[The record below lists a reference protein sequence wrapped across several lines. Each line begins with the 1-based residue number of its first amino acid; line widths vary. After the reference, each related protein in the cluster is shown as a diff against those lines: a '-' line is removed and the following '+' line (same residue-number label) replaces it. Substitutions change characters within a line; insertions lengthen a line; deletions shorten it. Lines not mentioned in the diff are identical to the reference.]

1 MLNLPFELVDEIISY
16 LSFEDRQ
23 NLTLVKN
30 LSAASSW
37 RALQT
42 MSVTDFDKNGLSVV
56 TSPRVAD
63 NVRNLTVN
71 CEFSIKLPHL
81 CSTMRHLQTLQL
93 DLRFISHQMELFS
106 KGGSIKAFGGL
117 SLTTFLPT
125 SNTITGLT
133 LRLHSTNDIHCN
145 RIVLDELILRY
156 PCLETLA
163 IIFEKQSGLVADDI
177 EPVMT
182 RLAELP
188 LSVVVVKW
196 QQGCSY
202 DRLRVL
208 SARKTKTASSASASA
223 SASALRRVVGRLER
237 VAIASSLFHFE
248 QIAGKYGY

>member
-1 MLNLPFELVDEIISY
+1 MSVVLL
-16 LSFEDRQ
+16 
-23 NLTLVKN
+23 
-30 LSAASSW
+30 LSAC
-37 RALQT
+37 
-42 MSVTDFDKNGLSVV
+42 
-56 TSPRVAD
+56 VAD
-63 NVRNLTVN
+63 GSFRNLTVN
-71 CEFSIKLPHL
+71 CEFSVKLPHL
-81 CSTMRHLQTLQL
+81 CSTMRYLQTLQL

-125 SNTITGLT
+125 SNTINGLT

-196 QQGCSY
+196 QQGSSY

-208 SARKTKTASSASASA
+208 SARKTGAGSFT
-223 SASALRRVVGRLER
+223 LRRVVGRQER